1 MSDTANDKLIGIAS
15 YYKGTQEEL
24 LNIPVSLIDQDAIY
38 VDSVS
43 GEMWTGIQ
51 LVNILSNGGAPQDDP
66 EDPRSAVWLISSY
79 KKGTLVFENNEY
91 YKALHINI

>member
-1 MSDTANDKLIGIAS
+1 MRYEISYGPEDKRNKWGYLIEVAPVYTRYADSDTEAKEIAMRIS
-15 YYKGTQEEL
+15 NQYKKW
-24 LNIPVSLIDQDAIY
+24 D
-38 VDSVS
+38 
-43 GEMWTGIQ
+43 
-51 LVNILSNGGAPQDDP
+51 VNIYDTQGPQDDP

>member
-66 EDPRSAVWLISSY
+66 EEVPTVFGARRQESDSVST
-79 KKGTLVFENNEY
+79 GTVTR
-91 YKALHINI
+91 